1 MNVQAI
7 IDPDGYLLWTSGAL
21 SGSVRDT
28 AAARIWRIPAGLR
41 QAGMAALVDKGYAG
55 CGEHRFEPTR
65 TYARLRARGERV
77 FAPLKTWRI
86 LRELRC
92 RPQRATTVTR
102 AIIAFIQTGR
112 MFCGFAVATA
122 GEGPRCLQGLK
133 ARQPAAVM

>member
-102 AIIAFIQTGR
+102 AITAFIQTGR

-122 GEGPRCLQGLK
+122 GEAQDVYR
-133 ARQPAAVM
+133 V